1 MSIYDV
7 FSGGNRPFDKEEWA
21 AAKQAQRKE
30 VMRQMK
36 KQSNV

>member
-21 AAKQAQRKE
+21 AAQKVLPKSRHSE
-30 VMRQMK
+30 K
-36 KQSNV
+36 KPMS